1 MERRSFLHTLSHL
14 SATPFLLSNSIF
26 KDYLINIE
34 ALENTLE
41 KGKILILIK
50 LDGGNDGLNTLIPM
64 DQFENLKKVRPKVVL
79 PESKIID
86 LGGNDLGLHPELK
99 AFKKLFSEGR
109 FKIIQNVGYD
119 NPNYSHFHSMD
130 VWESA
135 SFSENKLGGQGNN
148 VNNINSG
155 WLGRYIEEIH
165 PKYPY
170 EYPNSNFPHPLSV
183 EFGYNSSF
191 LFTGNRSVTN
201 SVTLDPQDFYKIFKD
216 IQKEYP
222 DTPEGNKLK
231 FLQLITNHSN
241 SYGEVLKEFY
251 DRGSIKYPFSYSF
264 LANQMEGV
272 TKLIT
277 GGLNTRVYQIS
288 LSGFDT
294 HSEQV
299 DPNDTSKGI
308 HSILLKQLNHSIEK
322 LFQNLDETGDSDRV
336 LVMTYS
342 EFGRTVISSDS
353 YGTDHGDVAPMFF
366 FGNKIDSNILGSNPL
381 IPSDADWTYSLNKE
395 FNFQNIYFS
404 VIKQWLGGEKYVAE
418 KVLFQN
424 LNQVSLIKK
433 EYIDTDNDGVMDI
446 NDNCPDTPEG
456 SVVDLN
462 GCVLFTLASNNY
474 SVKSVSA
481 SCIGSNNGK
490 IEVSAEDTSYTYQ
503 VNISGL
509 DSTYSLSADN
519 NHSQVIED
527 LQVGAY
533 TINFTIDSQEGYI
546 QSFETTITEPAP
558 LQGKAQLDYFSKTAK
573 LKLMGSE
580 GYYIEVNGQMMAS
593 NSNDFSAP
601 LKPGKNIIK
610 VTTPLDCQGV
620 YEEVLFMSEKLRYFP
635 NPVQNQ
641 LNITV
646 PGTDSEIN
654 IEIFTDGGA
663 NLYRGTHSINGS
675 RTIQLPMSRYKSGL
689 YIVTG
694 SGKTVNE
701 SFKIIKN

>member
-14 SATPFLLSNSIF
+14 SAAPFLLSNSIF
-26 KDYLINIE
+26 EEYIPSIE
-34 ALENTLE
+34 ALENTLV

-64 DQFENLKKVRPKVVL
+64 DQYENLSKVRPNVIL
-79 PESKIID
+79 PENKIID

-130 VWESA
+130 VWESS
-135 SFSENKLGGQGNN
+135 SFSKNTLGGISNN
-148 VNNINSG
+148 INNINSG
-155 WLGRYIEEIH
+155 WLGRYIEELH
-165 PKYPY
+165 PQYPY

-201 SVTLDPQDFYKIFKD
+201 SVTLAPQDFYKIFKD

-231 FLQLITNHSN
+231 YLQLITNHSN

-251 DRGSIKYPFSYSF
+251 NKGSIKYPFSYSF

-272 TKLIT
+272 AKLIT
-277 GGLNTRVYQIS
+277 GGLNTRIYQIS

-299 DPNDTSKGI
+299 DPNDTSKWI
-308 HSILLKQLNHSIEK
+308 HSVLLEQLNHSIEK

-456 SVVDLN
+456 SFVDLN
-462 GCVLFTLASNNY
+462 GCVLFTLAANNY
-474 SVKSVSA
+474 SVKTVSA

-490 IEVSAEDTSYTYQ
+490 IEVSAQDTSYTYQ
-503 VNISGL
+503 VNISGV
-509 DSTYSLSADN
+509 DTTYSLSADN
-519 NHSQVIED
+519 NHSLIIED
-527 LQVGAY
+527 LKVGVY

-558 LQGKAQLDYFSKTAK
+558 LQGKAQVDYFSKTAK
-573 LKLMGSE
+573 LKLSGSE
-580 GYYIEVNGQMMAS
+580 VYYIEVNGQMMAS

-635 NPVQNQ
+635 NPVQNE

-675 RTIQLPMSRYKSGL
+675 RTIQLPMFRYKSGL

-694 SGKTVNE
+694 NGKTVNE